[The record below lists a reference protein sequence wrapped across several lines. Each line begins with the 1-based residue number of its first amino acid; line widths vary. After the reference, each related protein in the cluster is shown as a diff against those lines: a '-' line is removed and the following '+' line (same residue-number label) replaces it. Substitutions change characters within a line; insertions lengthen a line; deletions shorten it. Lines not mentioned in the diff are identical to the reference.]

1 MITGIKGRIIEKNPA
16 YVVIETAGGLD
27 YLVNISL
34 ATYTKIREMN
44 EVRLFTHFVIKEDE
58 QQLFGFFDEEER
70 SFFRLLITVNGIGVN
85 TARLILSSMSV
96 HELHNAI
103 ITENAKVLQ
112 AIKGIGGKTAQ
123 RLIIELKDKIGKMAL
138 SASSETEKKQLSN
151 NNNTNAALSALV
163 SLGFPKNSAEAVLEK
178 IIKTEGL
185 DLSIED
191 LIKKALKLL

>member
-1 MITGIKGRIIEKNPA
+1 MITGIKGKIIEKNPA
-16 YVVIETAGGLD
+16 YVVMETAGGLD

-34 ATYTKIREMN
+34 ATYTKIRKMD

-96 HELHNAI
+96 HELHNAL
-103 ITENAKVLQ
+103 ITENAKILQ

-138 SASSETEKKQLSN
+138 SAIPETEKKQLSN

-178 IIKTEGL
+178 IIKSEGL

-191 LIKKALKLL
+191 MIKKALKLL